1 MLEDSVNVICS
12 DYKNDCIISVI
23 SVIRVFAPLAPV
35 LFILVYNLQGC
46 LRPANE
52 RRYYFVAMSL
62 IGWVQ
67 APGCRPKIS
76 LDLARVLGYYVTD
89 PVKKLKYVLQHC
101 VVFQVFNYFW

>member
-1 MLEDSVNVICS
+1 MLKDSVNVICS

-23 SVIRVFAPLAPV
+23 SVIRVSAPLAPV
-35 LFILVYNLQGC
+35 LFILVYNLEGC

-67 APGCRPKIS
+67 APGSRPKIS
-76 LDLARVLGYYVTD
+76 LDLARVL
-89 PVKKLKYVLQHC
+89 C
-101 VVFQVFNYFW
+101 N

>member
-23 SVIRVFAPLAPV
+23 SVIRVSAPLAPV

-67 APGCRPKIS
+67 APGAGLKSALIWQ
-76 LDLARVLGYYVTD
+76 GYYVTD